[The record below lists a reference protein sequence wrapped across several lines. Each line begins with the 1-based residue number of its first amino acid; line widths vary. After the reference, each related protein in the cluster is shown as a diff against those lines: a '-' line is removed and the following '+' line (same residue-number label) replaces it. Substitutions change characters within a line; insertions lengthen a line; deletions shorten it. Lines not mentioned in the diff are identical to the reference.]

1 MGNTQRTVKSEKK
14 DNRTPNRSVSIRKT
28 GWTAPVSVFSQVK
41 LRDGLI
47 WLDSGMDRAGMGRW
61 SYLMWE
67 PFATIQS
74 AGDGYTLVENG
85 ESKPVTGDPFKAVGR
100 FMARRRSDDKKEW
113 PPFTGGAAGFF
124 GYDLLSHC
132 EPSTKLV
139 KTGRAEE
146 GDIWLGFYDR
156 VIAFDNEAKKTYL
169 IVNIETGLDPE
180 PGLNEL
186 ESIVRKSIGREPSR
200 FKETDGSFKIEL
212 ASNFSQEGYFS
223 AIEKIRRYIEQGDCY
238 QVNIAQRFSAK
249 GAFDPIELYLRLRSI
264 NPAPF
269 SAYLNTGSAQILSS
283 SPERFIRLRDGH
295 AQTRPIKGTR
305 PRGSNE
311 QEDARLIE
319 ELIKSGKDRA
329 ENVMIVDLLRNDL
342 SKACIPNS
350 VKVSQLCAIEK
361 FPTVSHLV
369 SSVEGEVK
377 PEYGAIDLLGMA
389 FPGGSVTGAPKI
401 RAMEIIDELEPD
413 PRGVYCGAIGY
424 IGFNGSMDTS
434 IVIRTI
440 IHCAGLIKFHS
451 GGGITYLSRAEEEYD
466 ETMDKARALIE
477 AVTG

>member
-1 MGNTQRTVKSEKK
+1 VL
-14 DNRTPNRSVSIRKT
+14 NRSVTICKT
-28 GWTAPVSVFSQVK
+28 GWVSPVSVFNQVK
-41 LRDGLI
+41 EREGLI
-47 WLDSGMDRAGMGRW
+47 WLDSGMDHAGMGRW

-67 PFATIQS
+67 PFAVIKGS
-74 AGDGYTLVENG
+74 KDNYTSVENG
-85 ESKPVTGDPFKAVGR
+85 ESTPVIGDPFKAVAR
-100 FMARRRSDDKKEW
+100 FMARRGVSGDKKEW
-113 PPFTGGAAGFF
+113 PSFTGGVAGFF

-132 EPSTKLV
+132 EPSTILT
-139 KTGRAEE
+139 KTDKAEE
-146 GDIWLGFYDR
+146 GDIWLGFYER
-156 VIAFDNEAKKTYL
+156 VIAFDNETKKTYL
-169 IVNIETGLDPE
+169 IANIQTGQNPGPKLD
-180 PGLNEL
+180 EL
-186 ESIVRKSIGREPSR
+186 ELIVNKSRDLKRPAIKKTG
-200 FKETDGSFKIEL
+200 GSKIKL
-212 ASNFSQEGYFS
+212 NSNFSKNNYFA
-223 AIEKIRRYIEQGDCY
+223 AIDRIRRYIEQGDCY

-249 GAFDPIELYLRLRSI
+249 GMFDPRELYLRLRSI

-269 SAYLNTGSAQILSS
+269 SAYLDTGSAQILSS

-305 PRGSNE
+305 PRGLNE
-311 QEDARLIE
+311 QEDTRLIE

-342 SKACIPNS
+342 SKACVPHS

-369 SSVEGEVK
+369 SSVEGKVK
-377 PEYGAIDLLGMA
+377 PGYGALDLLRLA

-434 IVIRTI
+434 VVIRTI
-440 IHCAGLIKFHS
+440 ICLAGMVKFHS
-451 GGGITYLSRAEEEYD
+451 GGGITYLSRQDEEYD
-466 ETMDKARALIE
+466 ETMDKAKALIE

>member
-1 MGNTQRTVKSEKK
+1 MKHDEK
-14 DNRTPNRSVSIRKT
+14 DGRTPNRSVTIVET
-28 GWTAPVSVFSQVK
+28 GWVEPVSVFDQVK
-41 LRDGLI
+41 RREGLI
-47 WLDSGMDRAGMGRW
+47 WLDSGMNQAGMGRW

-67 PFATIQS
+67 PFATLQG
-74 AGDGYTLVENG
+74 ARGCYTLIENG
-85 ESKPVTGDPFKAVGR
+85 ESALVTGDPFKAVAR
-100 FMARRRSDDKKEW
+100 FMARRAAADKKEW

-139 KTGRAEE
+139 KTGKAGE

-169 IVNIETGLDPE
+169 IVNLKTGRNPE
-180 PGLNEL
+180 LKLNEL
-186 ESIVRKSIGREPSR
+186 ESIVRKSIDREPPQ
-200 FKETDGSFKIEL
+200 FKKTDGSFKVEL
-212 ASNFSQEGYFS
+212 ASNFSQEGYFA
-223 AIEKIRRYIEQGDCY
+223 AIEKIRSYIEQGDCY

-249 GAFDPIELYLRLRSI
+249 GVFDPIELYLRLRSI

-269 SAYLNTGSAQILSS
+269 AAYIDTGSAQILSS
-283 SPERFIRLRDGH
+283 SPERFIRLRDGR

-305 PRGSNE
+305 PRGADE

-342 SKACIPNS
+342 SKACVPNS
-350 VKVSQLCAIEK
+350 VKVSELCAIEK

-369 SSVEGEVK
+369 SSVEGKAK
-377 PEYGAIDLLGMA
+377 PEYGAIDLLRMA

-401 RAMEIIDELEPD
+401 RAMEIIDEIEPD

-424 IGFNGSMDTS
+424 VGFSGTMDTS

-440 IHCAGLIKFHS
+440 VHCGGMVKFHA
-451 GGGITYLSRAEEEYD
+451 GGGITYLSRPDEEYE

>member
-1 MGNTQRTVKSEKK
+1 MGNTRRTVKSEKMG
-14 DNRTPNRSVSIRKT
+14 DRASNRSTTIRKV

-47 WLDSGMDRAGMGRW
+47 WLDSGMNQAGMGRW

-67 PFATIQS
+67 PFATIQG
-74 AGDGYTLVENG
+74 ARDDYTLVENG
-85 ESKPVTGDPFKAVGR
+85 ESEPVTGDPFKAVDR
-100 FMARRRSDDKKEW
+100 FMARSVAADKKEW

-139 KTGRAEE
+139 KTGKAEE

-156 VIAFDNEAKKTYL
+156 VIAFDNGAKKTYL
-169 IVNIETGLDPE
+169 IVNLQTGLDPE
-180 PGLNEL
+180 PGLDEL
-186 ESIVRKSIGREPSR
+186 ESIVRKSIGRGPSR
-200 FKETDGSFKIEL
+200 FKKTDGSFKVEP
-212 ASNFSQEGYFS
+212 ASNFSKEEYFT

-249 GAFDPIELYLRLRSI
+249 GAFDPAELYLRLRSI

-269 SAYLNTGSAQILSS
+269 SAYLSAGSAQILSS
-283 SPERFIRLRDGH
+283 SPERFIKLRDGH

-305 PRGSNE
+305 PRGADE
-311 QEDARLIE
+311 QEDARLVE

-350 VKVSQLCAIEK
+350 VKVSQLCVIEK

-369 SSVEGEVK
+369 SSVEGKVK
-377 PEYGAIDLLGMA
+377 PEYGAIDLLRMA

-401 RAMEIIDELEPD
+401 RAMEIIDEMEPD

-434 IVIRTI
+434 VVIRTI
-440 IHCAGLIKFHS
+440 VHCGGMVKFHS
-451 GGGITYLSRAEEEYD
+451 GGAITYLSQAQEEYD

>member
-1 MGNTQRTVKSEKK
+1 M
-14 DNRTPNRSVSIRKT
+14 VSRCVCIRKSD
-28 GWTAPVSVFSQVK
+28 WAEPLSVFGQVG
-41 LRDGLI
+41 RREGI
-47 WLDSGMDRAGMGRW
+47 VWLDSGMDQAGMGRW

-67 PFATIQS
+67 PFATIK
-74 AGDGYTLVENG
+74 GVRDKYMLNENG
-85 ESKPVTGDPFKAVGR
+85 ESEPVTGDPFKAVDR
-100 FMARRRSDDKKEW
+100 FMARHGAGDRKEW

-139 KTGRAEE
+139 KSGKAEE
-146 GDIWLGFYDR
+146 GDIWLGFYDHL
-156 VIAFDNEAKKTYL
+156 IAFDNEAKTTYL
-169 IVNIETGLDPE
+169 IVNIEHGRNPE
-180 PGLNEL
+180 PKLNEL
-186 ESIVRKSIGREPSR
+186 ELIVSKSVGRRPAAINKSG
-200 FKETDGSFKIEL
+200 GSSAIRL
-212 ASNFSQEGYFS
+212 DSNFSKKDYFA
-223 AIEKIRRYIEQGDCY
+223 AIERIRRYIEEGDCY

-249 GAFDPIELYLRLRSI
+249 QAFDPVELYLRLRSI

-269 SAYLNTGSAQILSS
+269 SAYLDTGSAQILSS
-283 SPERFIRLRDGH
+283 SPERFIRLRGGH

-305 PRGSNE
+305 PRGANE
-311 QEDARLIE
+311 QEDARLTQ

-377 PEYGAIDLLGMA
+377 PGYGAIDLLRMA

-413 PRGVYCGAIGY
+413 SRGVYCGAIGY

-440 IHCAGLIKFHS
+440 VCLPGMVKFHS
-451 GGGITYLSRAEEEYD
+451 GGGITYLSRPWEEYK
-466 ETMDKARALIE
+466 ETMDKAKALIE
-477 AVTG
+477 AVTS